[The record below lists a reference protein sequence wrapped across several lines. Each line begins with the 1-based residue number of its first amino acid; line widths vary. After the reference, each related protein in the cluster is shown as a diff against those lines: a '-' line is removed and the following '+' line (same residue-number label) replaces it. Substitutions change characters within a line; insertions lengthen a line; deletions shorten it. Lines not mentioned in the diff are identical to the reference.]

1 MLVSHNSL
9 VSQAELVITIR
20 DDSFSLKFGLYR
32 RTWVGM
38 GPARWALV
46 LLLLPDIPPHLL
58 IFRAWYG
65 DYTVKRLN

>member
-9 VSQAELVITIR
+9 ISQAELVITIR

-32 RTWVGM
+32 RTWEGM

-46 LLLLPDIPPHLL
+46 SVITARYPSSSAH
-58 IFRAWYG
+58 FRAWYG